1 MLKIIRKSKIL
12 LSIVGISAFGLAL
25 LTLNII
31 RQPSPNS
38 NAVRPEPDPIGNL
51 EVAPVLGSL
60 SPEFEL
66 LDLAGDR
73 VKLSDF
79 IGEPVV
85 INFWATW
92 CGPCR
97 IEMPALEARFKEY
110 EASGLKILAV
120 DFDES
125 DEKVRKFGDE
135 LGLTFTILLDPG
147 ANVQKLYRIRADP
160 TSFFIDREGVIQV
173 QHFGAMTE
181 EQLDAN
187 LAQIGIGI

>member
-12 LSIVGISAFGLAL
+12 LSIVGISTFGLAL

-31 RQPSPNS
+31 RKPSPNS
-38 NAVRPEPDPIGNL
+38 NAVRPESDPIGNL

-125 DEKVRKFGDE
+125 EEKVRKFGDE
-135 LGLTFTILLDPG
+135 FGLTFTILLDPG
-147 ANVQKLYRIRADP
+147 ANVQKLYRIRAYP

-187 LAQIGIGI
+187 LAQIGIGS

>member
-1 MLKIIRKSKIL
+1 
-12 LSIVGISAFGLAL
+12 
-25 LTLNII
+25 
-31 RQPSPNS
+31 
-38 NAVRPEPDPIGNL
+38 
-51 EVAPVLGSL
+51 
-60 SPEFEL
+60 
-66 LDLAGDR
+66 
-73 VKLSDF
+73 
-79 IGEPVV
+79 
-85 INFWATW
+85 
-92 CGPCR
+92 
-97 IEMPALEARFKEY
+97 MPALEARFKEY

-147 ANVQKLYRIRADP
+147 ANVQKLYRIRAYP